1 MRASQRLPSLGIAIG
16 SAVALLAGLLLLG
29 GCGRRAPQ
37 ATDVFAPYRPAVKS
51 EFQHDFTHMADAP
64 RYALDVTVDADVSM
78 LTGTAQIEVTNT
90 TTDPWRFLVF
100 RLYPALEQYG
110 GDMTI
115 LSVLIDDRPA
125 TFVYQAEN
133 TAIRLDLPE
142 ALDPDRSLTAKLAWR
157 LSIPTWTDSSS
168 FYALFGHSQQMV
180 SLPLFY
186 PALAVYQPGPT
197 YGTGHWWQ
205 EMGSVRGDAAFNVA
219 SLFAVTATLPSAMA
233 PVASGTL
240 VASEVLSDSAWTQ
253 HHWVT
258 GPVREFFLHM
268 SPVFSSAEM
277 ETYGTRIVSYWLPGQ
292 EAAGRAALNYAAAAL
307 RIYSDYFGD
316 YPFRDLQI
324 APAPLSYRGME
335 YPQVLLFGVQLYG
348 QFRNNLEILVAHEV
362 AHQWWY
368 QIVHNDPVT
377 TPWLDEPLAEY
388 SVRLYYELL
397 HGNPKAELL
406 ELQRWAGPLDLLRT
420 SEGDAPIGGAVDS
433 YATGSQYET
442 IVYAKGA
449 LFYSRLREI
458 LGDRQFRRFLR
469 DYLERYRYQIVDV
482 DAWRAAVAELGMPE
496 LDTLFEEWVGVAP
509 PVQVGSAPPTPT
521 AEPTAAAP

>member
-1 MRASQRLPSLGIAIG
+1 
-16 SAVALLAGLLLLG
+16 
-29 GCGRRAPQ
+29 
-37 ATDVFAPYRPAVKS
+37 
-51 EFQHDFTHMADAP
+51 
-64 RYALDVTVDADVSM
+64 
-78 LTGTAQIEVTNT
+78 
-90 TTDPWRFLVF
+90 
-100 RLYPALEQYG
+100 
-110 GDMTI
+110 
-115 LSVLIDDRPA
+115 
-125 TFVYQAEN
+125 
-133 TAIRLDLPE
+133 
-142 ALDPDRSLTAKLAWR
+142 
-157 LSIPTWTDSSS
+157 
-168 FYALFGHSQQMV
+168 
-180 SLPLFY
+180 
-186 PALAVYQPGPT
+186 
-197 YGTGHWWQ
+197 
-205 EMGSVRGDAAFNVA
+205 
-219 SLFAVTATLPSAMA
+219 
-233 PVASGTL
+233 
-240 VASEVLSDSAWTQ
+240 
-253 HHWVT
+253 
-258 GPVREFFLHM
+258 
-268 SPVFSSAEM
+268 
-277 ETYGTRIVSYWLPGQ
+277 
-292 EAAGRAALNYAAAAL
+292 
-307 RIYSDYFGD
+307 
-316 YPFRDLQI
+316 
-324 APAPLSYRGME
+324 ME

-433 YATGSQYET
+433 HATGSQYET